1 VTGTEHDDDFAAWA
15 AELGA
20 RTPVGRDAHL
30 AEIHEG
36 FVKANSRQPNPTE
49 AANMRLV
56 ALGRATRDRE
66 VAGLHAEVAAHHE
79 VLLANDVDD
88 LDALS
93 EGDVIYGV
101 DDKLPTVA
109 IRQSTGWLIAGSID
123 QEWPSDYTA
132 KCLGGFPIEI
142 LRREEHP

>member
-36 FVKANSRQPNPTE
+36 FVKANSRQPDPTE
-49 AANMRLV
+49 ATNMRLV

-66 VAGLHAEVAAHHE
+66 VAELHAEVAAHHE

-93 EGDVIYGV
+93 IGDMVV
-101 DDKLPTVA
+101 SHNDTVSSVA
-109 IRQSTGWLIAGSID
+109 ILTRHGWLCAGFVNPGSSARAVQI
-123 QEWPSDYTA
+123 
-132 KCLGGFPIEI
+132 LGGFPVEI